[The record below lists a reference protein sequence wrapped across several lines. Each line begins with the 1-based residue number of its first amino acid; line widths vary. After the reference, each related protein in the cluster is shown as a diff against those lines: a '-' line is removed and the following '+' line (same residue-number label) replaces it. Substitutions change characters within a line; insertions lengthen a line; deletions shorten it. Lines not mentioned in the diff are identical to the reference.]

1 MKKFLLLLAILA
13 TMNSEAQWSRTDSTT
28 VSNAAL
34 RRILIAAE
42 QKKVLDEQVI
52 LLNQRITGYEAMV
65 RQYKDKDTATVG
77 GYEREI
83 ALMKD
88 QRKIFETAIS
98 DKEKEIRK
106 YKRKLFFRTAGGLL
120 ITGGLFYLYITK

>member
-1 MKKFLLLLAILA
+1 
-13 TMNSEAQWSRTDSTT
+13 MNSEAQWSRTDSTT

>member
-1 MKKFLLLLAILA
+1 MLAILA
-13 TMNSEAQWSRTDSTT
+13 TINSVAQSNHSDSTT

-52 LLNQRITGYEAMV
+52 LLNQRISGLQDVIKVMT
-65 RQYKDKDTATVG
+65 DKDTATVG
-77 GYEREI
+77 SYERQI

-88 QRKIFETAIS
+88 QRKVFEDEVARLN
-98 DKEKEIRK
+98 KEIKR
-106 YKRKLFFRTAGGLL
+106 YKRKLFFRTAGGLIL
-120 ITGGLFYLYITK
+120 TGTMAYLLLTK